1 MIISS
6 HLQMNSNSLSE
17 SSGFYRS
24 QINGNIMDQDGRMV
38 ESVIVNK
45 EADASG
51 HSTVKAIQEQ
61 IKGGEDVNVKSYHS
75 RQNTG

>member
-1 MIISS
+1 
-6 HLQMNSNSLSE
+6 
-17 SSGFYRS
+17 
-24 QINGNIMDQDGRMV
+24 MDQDGRMV

-75 RQNTG
+75 RQNTGEIVQN